1 MILDLLF
8 KHKHLLK
15 EYSDQKSTMDEIEKK
30 ITIKE
35 SEWQTK
41 FLEFTTNA
49 HKLEDRHKILESIIC
64 DYSIQ
69 FQGVLSLSSDTT
81 SNFDHPHPFLKYF
94 GNLQKSNSSLDHSL
108 QHATSALG
116 ESQRVASHALQNIQV
131 KSSQIMTLEK
141 EKQEIQTLIIKFKS
155 EISSKDKEISL
166 MKAQKVKLE
175 DHNLKLSERLK
186 RIADAFKWTMI

>member
-1 MILDLLF
+1 MILDLSF

-41 FLEFTTNA
+41 FQEFTTNA
-49 HKLEDRHKILESIIC
+49 HKLEDRHKILESIFC

-69 FQGVLSLSSDTT
+69 FQGVLSLSSDTI
-81 SNFDHPHPFLKYF
+81 SNFDHPLPFLKYF

-141 EKQEIQTLIIKFKS
+141 EKQEIQSLITKFKS
-155 EISSKDKEISL
+155 EISFKDKDISL
-166 MKAQKVKLE
+166 MKTQKVKLE